1 MGVVIAMLS
10 SAAVNDPDPRQQR
23 LTMLLLPLPA
33 TAAVTL
39 GALLAPH
46 KIAGDVVFVAV
57 MFTAVYVRRFG
68 SRGMA
73 LGMVAFMAY
82 FFSLFLGATVSML
95 PWLIAALV
103 IGTACSF
110 VMRTYVLRERPER
123 VLALT
128 LRALR
133 ARTGAIVA
141 TVRGALAAGELD
153 ERSRRR
159 LRGGV
164 ARLGE
169 TALLAESQL
178 EQADVERLWPALDQD
193 ELILRL
199 FDSELAA
206 ESLASAA
213 EHADFVPSELTA
225 AGRAGLTEALDAL
238 GETLR
243 DRAPR
248 ATLERAQRLAGE
260 LTADRHVSGAA
271 SYRLALATEAL
282 VTATARIRAVAE

>member
-1 MGVVIAMLS
+1 MASVREEIDRIRVWLIASDPGLLRFRTAATTTLTLLVSLGVLYGITKVFGQPITVALLGVVIAMLS

-110 VMRTYVLRERPER
+110 VMRTYVLRERPKR

-133 ARTGAIVA
+133 VRTGAIVA
-141 TVRGALAAGELD
+141 TVRGALAAGALD

-178 EQADVERLWPALDQD
+178 E
-193 ELILRL
+193 
-199 FDSELAA
+199 
-206 ESLASAA
+206 
-213 EHADFVPSELTA
+213 
-225 AGRAGLTEALDAL
+225 
-238 GETLR
+238 
-243 DRAPR
+243 
-248 ATLERAQRLAGE
+248 
-260 LTADRHVSGAA
+260 
-271 SYRLALATEAL
+271 
-282 VTATARIRAVAE
+282 